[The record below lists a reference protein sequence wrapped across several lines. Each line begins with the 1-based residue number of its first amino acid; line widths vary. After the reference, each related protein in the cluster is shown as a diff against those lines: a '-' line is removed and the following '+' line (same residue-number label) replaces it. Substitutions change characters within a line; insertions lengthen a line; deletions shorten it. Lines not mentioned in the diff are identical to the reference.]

1 MTEGS
6 TSGTPAGGRPARR
19 RTYPPLPPLQT
30 GIAGRCPRCGE
41 GRLFSGY
48 LETADCCTVCGLDF
62 KFIDSGDGPAVFV
75 ILIVGFLVVGL
86 ALMMEV
92 LWQPAL
98 WLQMLILVPLTIG
111 LSLGM
116 IRPLKSVLIARQYQ
130 MKAAEGR
137 VEEA

>member
-1 MTEGS
+1 M
-6 TSGTPAGGRPARR
+6 
-19 RTYPPLPPLQT
+19 
-30 GIAGRCPRCGE
+30 
-41 GRLFSGY
+41 
-48 LETADCCTVCGLDF
+48 
-62 KFIDSGDGPAVFV
+62 FV

-98 WLQMLILVPLTIG
+98 WLQMLILGPLTIG

-116 IRPLKSVLIARQYQ
+116 IRPLKGALIARQYQ

>member
-1 MTEGS
+1 MSDEA
-6 TSGTPAGGRPARR
+6 TPQAPEARPGRRP
-19 RTYPPLPPLQT
+19 RTYPPLPALQT
-30 GIAGRCPRCGE
+30 GMAGRCPRCGE
-41 GRLFSGY
+41 GRLFSGF
-48 LETADCCTVCGLDF
+48 LQTADSCKVCGLDF

-116 IRPLKSVLIARQYQ
+116 IRPLKGVLIARQYQ